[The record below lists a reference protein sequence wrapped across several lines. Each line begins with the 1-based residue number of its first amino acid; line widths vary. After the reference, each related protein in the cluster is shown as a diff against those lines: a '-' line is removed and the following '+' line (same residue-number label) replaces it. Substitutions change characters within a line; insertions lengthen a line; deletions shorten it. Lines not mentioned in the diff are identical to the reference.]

1 MSMAKS
7 MLSVVVACC
16 FAAAAIAAPLRIQ
29 DPGSRLFQPSSYR
42 SSAKEG
48 GMQGNFV
55 PLPPPIQCDDFY
67 ANNGVACFYLVN
79 AAKKLVTPLT
89 IGNISMPDNNPH
101 FVADPPKQIGSGG
114 GWFSFHSLLNWS
126 NQSAP
131 VVPWSGFVHY
141 SAKDR
146 EGNTYDFRADF
157 KFGGGTVDIGLA
169 YPDKVGVDVK
179 QQVRTNVRRA

>member
-1 MSMAKS
+1 
-7 MLSVVVACC
+7 
-16 FAAAAIAAPLRIQ
+16 
-29 DPGSRLFQPSSYR
+29 
-42 SSAKEG
+42 
-48 GMQGNFV
+48 MQGNFV

-131 VVPWSGFVHY
+131 VVDWSGFVHY
-141 SAKDR
+141 SAKDK

-169 YPDKVGVDVK
+169 YPEKVGVDVK
-179 QQVRTNVRRA
+179 PQVRTNVRRARIQIAI